1 MTIEAIQHI
10 DTDILTEQFQYD
22 VPVDENKTFSSWL
35 TDELNE
41 INQQIHDS
49 DKLVTDLAV
58 GKTDNIHH
66 VLIELEKT
74 KLSFQMALQVR
85 NKLLEGYQEIM
96 RMQV

>member
-1 MTIEAIQHI
+1 MAIEALQFI
-10 DTDILTEQFQYD
+10 DAGILTEQFQYEK
-22 VPVDENKTFSSWL
+22 PVVENKTFSSWL
-35 TDELNE
+35 TDELNDM
-41 INQQIHDS
+41 NQKIHDS
-49 DKLVTDLAV
+49 DKLVADLAV

-66 VLIELEKT
+66 VLIELQKT